1 MVVVFQLPCVAV
13 QSCRLGVA
21 FSGVSRVSNG
31 GESMLSSRL
40 TLPGEERWH
49 FFDIDIGVCL
59 SCTCPVHLLF
69 RLNIWLEVSI
79 TLTHKHPFLNSSGR
93 RLAVLCFSLFLRKG
107 GQAY

>member
-1 MVVVFQLPCVAV
+1 MLLYDRVDLELLP
-13 QSCRLGVA
+13 LEL
-21 FSGVSRVSNG
+21 SRVSTG
-31 GESMLSSRL
+31 GESTLSIRL
-40 TLPGEERWH
+40 TLPGDERW
-49 FFDIDIGVCL
+49 DNGVCL

-69 RLNIWLEVSI
+69 RLDIWLEVSI